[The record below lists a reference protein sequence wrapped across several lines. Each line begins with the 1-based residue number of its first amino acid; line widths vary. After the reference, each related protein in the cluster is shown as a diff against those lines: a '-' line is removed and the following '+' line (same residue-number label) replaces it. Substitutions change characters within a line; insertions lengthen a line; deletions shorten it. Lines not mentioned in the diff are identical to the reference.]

1 MLNLHTNC
9 VNQLD
14 YYFSLACFGMLRV
27 AVVPF
32 DTLYTVIGASFNLSF
47 SMISSFKFFSH
58 NFILSRI
65 LLIVLNLPKFFKF
78 FKFRQ
83 FRLNT

>member
-9 VNQLD
+9 VDQLE
-14 YYFSLACFGMLRV
+14 YYFSHACFGMLWV
-27 AVVPF
+27 AMVPF
-32 DTLYTVIGASFNLSF
+32 DILYSVIKSSFNLSF
-47 SMISSFKFFSH
+47 SMISSFKFFLH

>member
-14 YYFSLACFGMLRV
+14 YYYFSHACFGMLWV

-32 DTLYTVIGASFNLSF
+32 DTLYTVISASFNLSF
-47 SMISSFKFFSH
+47 SMISSFKFFFAQFYFVT
-58 NFILSRI
+58 N
-65 LLIVLNLPKFFKF
+65 LINSLEFAKIFQIF
-78 FKFRQ
+78 
-83 FRLNT
+83 